1 MSHNKLYR
9 NFIILQEDKKECL
22 GEGDKPL
29 SGYAKI
35 EARNEKCTISFYA
48 QNLRKD
54 DDYYM
59 VLICYKKDI
68 KKIVDLGS
76 LKVDKVGK
84 GESLREYYISD
95 IGGMDLAY
103 DKISGAG
110 LCKYSDGKPRFIMYG
125 FINGESVNEDWKNLK
140 ISKCNDSYQNVIEKD
155 KKKLTKDIK
164 KKEEEDKKEY
174 KEYKQ
179 EKVKEEHKDKEKYNK
194 DNIYDSCKD
203 EKHEDYDKHEDHE
216 KYEEKHHHDEYDKH
230 EEHDKHEDHHH
241 EEYDKHDD
249 HHYKEHKDECE
260 ECRSEKIEGINCEDP
275 CFKRGESPITFDEY
289 ESIIDQRRNSEI
301 EIELVEN
308 NNEDILEEL
317 NHKPVEDNIE
327 KREHTYNYETSP
339 SVNNIENNTSEK
351 PQSVRE
357 VENNT
362 YEKPRSMRGV
372 GSNTYE
378 KPQSMRVVE
387 NTTQTY
393 RNDYKD
399 FDLKGSLGEFFKNIS
414 EGLDECKGLFREIK
428 YCKWYKV
435 KINSLD
441 DMCNVSDYNKYNII
455 YYPMLS
461 YFPYIKKYGYFMIG
475 FKCNSLGYV
484 DYIVYGIPGSRDED
498 DQPYAGKTGFVTW
511 TKDKSSAEGC
521 WFMFYDYKKST
532 VVIPTKQ

>member
-1 MSHNKLYR
+1 MSHSKLYR

-35 EARNEKCTISFYA
+35 EARSEKCTISFYA

-59 VLICYKKDI
+59 VLICYKKDM

-95 IGGMDLAY
+95 IGGVDLSY

-110 LCKYSDGKPRFIMYG
+110 LCKYNDGKPKFIMYG
-125 FINGESVNEDWKNLK
+125 FINGEFVNDDWKDLK
-140 ISKCNDSYQNVIEKD
+140 VSKCSDSYQNVIDKEEK
-155 KKKLTKDIK
+155 KVTKDIK
-164 KKEEEDKKEY
+164 KKEQEEKKEQQEK
-174 KEYKQ
+174 KEHKEEKKQ
-179 EKVKEEHKDKEKYNK
+179 FIDEKVKGEHKENSFNSCECEKHEEHHHEEHKD
-194 DNIYDSCKD
+194 
-203 EKHEDYDKHEDHE
+203 
-216 KYEEKHHHDEYDKH
+216 
-230 EEHDKHEDHHH
+230 
-241 EEYDKHDD
+241 YDKHDYEKKHD
-249 HHYKEHKDECE
+249 DECE
-260 ECRSEKIEGINCEDP
+260 KCRGEEVSSIKYEDP
-275 CFKRGESPITFDEY
+275 CLKRGESPITFEEY
-289 ESIIDQRRNSEI
+289 ESIIDKRRNSEI

-308 NNEDILEEL
+308 NHENIIEEL
-317 NHKPVEDNIE
+317 NNESIEESIE
-327 KREHTYNYETSP
+327 KQVYTNNKEFSP
-339 SVNNIENNTSEK
+339 DVNDRKNNHNNISYSKNHEIS
-351 PQSVRE
+351 QSIKE
-357 VENNT
+357 VEN
-362 YEKPRSMRGV
+362 S
-372 GSNTYE
+372 
-378 KPQSMRVVE
+378 
-387 NTTQTY
+387 TQAY

-414 EGLDECKGLFREIK
+414 KGFKECEGSFKEIK

-435 KINSLD
+435 NINSLD
-441 DMCNVSDYNKYNII
+441 DMCNISDYNKYNII

-498 DQPYAGKTGFVTW
+498 EQPYSGKTGFVTW
-511 TKDKSSAEGC
+511 TKDDSSDNGC

-532 VVIPTKQ
+532 VVIPIKQ

>member
-48 QNLRKD
+48 QNLKKD

-59 VLICYKKDI
+59 ILICYKKDM

-84 GESLREYYISD
+84 GESLKEYYISD

-125 FINGESVNEDWKNLK
+125 FINGESVNDDWKELK
-140 ISKCNDSYQNVIEKD
+140 ISKCSDSYKNVID
-155 KKKLTKDIK
+155 KEEKKLTKDIK
-164 KKEEEDKKEY
+164 KEDKKEY
-174 KEYKQ
+174 KE
-179 EKVKEEHKDKEKYNK
+179 KEQYSK
-194 DNIYDSCKD
+194 DNICDSCKY
-203 EKHEDYDKHEDHE
+203 EKHDDHE
-216 KYEEKHHHDEYDKH
+216 EHHHHDECDKH
-230 EEHDKHEDHHH
+230 EEHDKHD
-241 EEYDKHDD
+241 EYDKHKNHDK
-249 HHYKEHKDECE
+249 YEEYEGECE
-260 ECRSEKIEGINCEDP
+260 ECRDTRIKGIACEDP
-275 CFKRGESPITFDEY
+275 CLKRGESPITFDEY
-289 ESIIDQRRNSEI
+289 ESTIDKRRNSEI

-308 NNEDILEEL
+308 NKEDILEEL
-317 NHKPVEDNIE
+317 NNKSIEDNID
-327 KREHTYNYETSP
+327 KQEHTYNYETSP
-339 SVNNIENNTSEK
+339 SVNNKENN
-351 PQSVRE
+351 
-357 VENNT
+357 N
-362 YEKPRSMRGV
+362 
-372 GSNTYE
+372 YE
-378 KPQSMRVVE
+378 KPQSMREVE
-387 NTTQTY
+387 KITQTY
-393 RNDYKD
+393 RNDYRDLPAYRNDHKD
-399 FDLKGSLGEFFKNIS
+399 FELKGSLGKFFENIS
-414 EGLDECKGLFREIK
+414 KGFEECKGAFKEIK

-475 FKCNSLGYV
+475 FKCNSLGHV

-498 DQPYAGKTGFVTW
+498 EQPYAGKTGFVTW
-511 TKDKSSAEGC
+511 TKDSISPKGC

>member
-48 QNLRKD
+48 QNLKKD

-59 VLICYKKDI
+59 ILICYKKDM

-84 GESLREYYISD
+84 GESLREYYIGD

-125 FINGESVNEDWKNLK
+125 FINGESVNDDWKELK
-140 ISKCNDSYQNVIEKD
+140 ISKCSDSYKNVID
-155 KKKLTKDIK
+155 KEEKKLTKDIK
-164 KKEEEDKKEY
+164 KEDKKEY
-174 KEYKQ
+174 KE
-179 EKVKEEHKDKEKYNK
+179 KEQYSK
-194 DNIYDSCKD
+194 DNICDSCKY
-203 EKHEDYDKHEDHE
+203 EKHDDHE
-216 KYEEKHHHDEYDKH
+216 EHHHDECDKH
-230 EEHDKHEDHHH
+230 EEHDKHKEYAKYEEH
-241 EEYDKHDD
+241 EG
-249 HHYKEHKDECE
+249 ECE
-260 ECRSEKIEGINCEDP
+260 ECRDTRIKGIACEDP
-275 CFKRGESPITFDEY
+275 CLKRGESPITFDEY
-289 ESIIDQRRNSEI
+289 ESTIDKRRNSEI

-308 NNEDILEEL
+308 NKEDILEEL
-317 NHKPVEDNIE
+317 NNKSIEDNID
-327 KREHTYNYETSP
+327 KQEHTYNYETSP
-339 SVNNIENNTSEK
+339 SVNNKENN
-351 PQSVRE
+351 
-357 VENNT
+357 N
-362 YEKPRSMRGV
+362 
-372 GSNTYE
+372 YE
-378 KPQSMRVVE
+378 KPQSMREVE
-387 NTTQTY
+387 KITQTY
-393 RNDYKD
+393 RNDYRDLPAYRNDHKD
-399 FDLKGSLGEFFKNIS
+399 FELKGSLGKFFENIS
-414 EGLDECKGLFREIK
+414 KGFEECKGAFKEIK

-484 DYIVYGIPGSRDED
+484 DYIVYGIPGGRDED
-498 DQPYAGKTGFVTW
+498 EQPYAGKTGFVTW
-511 TKDKSSAEGC
+511 TKDSISPKGC